1 VTAVIDRDYYEI
13 LGVSRDASEEDIKK
27 AYRRLAL
34 KYHPDRNPGD
44 KEAEGKFKEITEAY
58 EVLSDPRK
66 RSQYDRF
73 GRRVFT
79 SGGAAAAAG
88 TAGLG
93 LDLDEALR
101 VFMEA
106 FGGSGSIFDD
116 FFGMG
121 AGTRT
126 RRAPD
131 RGVDL
136 RLDLEVDFEE
146 AALGSEREVS
156 YSVLQECAACGGSGA
171 APGTRPRVC
180 PNCRGSGVEVR
191 GNGFIHIRQTCSVC
205 GGSGRVVGSPCPRCG
220 GEGRVQARR
229 TIKVQIPPGVETGS
243 RLRVRR
249 AGEGGRH
256 GAPPGDLFVVIHV
269 RPHDLFERHD
279 LHTFCEVPV
288 PFHIA
293 ALGGEIRVPTI
304 HGYTRL
310 KIPAGTQSGRM
321 FRLRG
326 MGIHADGRKG
336 DHHVRVQVAVPDR
349 LTSEQQRLLAQF
361 KSSFRE
367 SQISRLDETYRKA
380 EAFYQRKKALG
391 R

>member
-1 VTAVIDRDYYEI
+1 VTDRDYYEI

-44 KEAEGKFKEITEAY
+44 KEAEERFKEITEAY
-58 EVLSDPRK
+58 EVLSDPQK
-66 RSQYDRF
+66 RRQYDQF
-73 GRRVFT
+73 GRRAFAP
-79 SGGAAAAAG
+79 GGAAAAAG
-88 TAGLG
+88 TAGFG

-116 FFGMG
+116 FFGM
-121 AGTRT
+121 ARGTRT

-131 RGVDL
+131 RGADL

-171 APGTRPRVC
+171 APGSRPQVC
-180 PNCRGSGVEVR
+180 PNCRGTGVEVR

-205 GGSGRVVGSPCPRCG
+205 GGSGRVIGAPCPRCR

-229 TIKVQIPPGVETGS
+229 TIKIRIPPGVETGS
-243 RLRVRR
+243 RLRVRG

-279 LHTFCEVPV
+279 LHTVAKGIITCGCRWRCR
-288 PFHIA
+288 IA
-293 ALGGEIRVPTI
+293 SAPSSSDSWHSSGPRSVNRRSVACGKLIARPTLSTSARKLWANKAATRPAVRLPAAGGAAACRRVLFP
-304 HGYTRL
+304 
-310 KIPAGTQSGRM
+310 
-321 FRLRG
+321 
-326 MGIHADGRKG
+326 
-336 DHHVRVQVAVPDR
+336 
-349 LTSEQQRLLAQF
+349 E
-361 KSSFRE
+361 
-367 SQISRLDETYRKA
+367 
-380 EAFYQRKKALG
+380 
-391 R
+391 